1 MKLVNSFFIILIL
14 ILITGCSRS
23 PKVIGDWYY
32 KHVSSTN
39 GGTTEFTFHL
49 NDDKTC
55 SYDMEYTLLNKK
67 IIDQTNYCTW
77 KISGEY
83 IIYETNG
90 KESKLSYDSENDVLY
105 TIDSDT
111 ELKDWKMVRK

>member
-1 MKLVNSFFIILIL
+1 MKFVKLLPILLLV
-14 ILITGCSRS
+14 LITGCSGK

-32 KHVSSTN
+32 IHISSKN

-67 IIDQTNYCTW
+67 IIDQTNYCNW
-77 KISGEY
+77 KLDGEY

-90 KESKLSYDSENDVLY
+90 KESKLYYDKDNDLLY

-111 ELKDWKMVRK
+111 KLKDWKMVRK

>member
-1 MKLVNSFFIILIL
+1 MKFVKIFLPILFLIL
-14 ILITGCSRS
+14 SVGCMKN
-23 PKVIGDWYY
+23 PKVIGNWYY
-32 KHVSSTN
+32 KHISSTN

-55 SYDMEYTLLNKK
+55 SYDMEYTLWNQK

-77 KISGEY
+77 KFNGEY
-83 IIYETNG
+83 IIYETNDV
-90 KESKLSYDSENDVLY
+90 ESKLYYAEENDVLY

-111 ELKDWKMVRK
+111 QLKDWKMVRK